1 MEKEK
6 QKMEKLEAHFEERT
20 SKLASIMI
28 SHKKGEDL
36 MDIDMKDDSEFDKMA
51 DSDIEGLNKADED
64 LNQFKIVHHKKGKP
78 RQVLRSSVRVGDKST
93 KILEK
98 ATTKKEKNF

>member
-28 SHKKGEDL
+28 SHKKRRR
-36 MDIDMKDDSEFDKMA
+36 FDGYRH
-51 DSDIEGLNKADED
+51 EG
-64 LNQFKIVHHKKGKP
+64 
-78 RQVLRSSVRVGDKST
+78 
-93 KILEK
+93 
-98 ATTKKEKNF
+98 